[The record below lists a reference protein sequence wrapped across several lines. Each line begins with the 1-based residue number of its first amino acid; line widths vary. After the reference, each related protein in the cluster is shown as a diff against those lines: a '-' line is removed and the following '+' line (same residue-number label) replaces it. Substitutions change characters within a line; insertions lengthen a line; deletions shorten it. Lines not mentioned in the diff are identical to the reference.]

1 MIWAF
6 LAVWIWA
13 GLTLY
18 YAKRDDLRSIDSDGA
33 KLFVFLI
40 TVVLWPLYV
49 VGDIVMGD
57 R

>member
-1 MIWAF
+1 MTFVF
-6 LAVWIWA
+6 LALWIWA

-18 YAKRDDLRSIDSDGA
+18 YAKRDELRSIDSEGA

-40 TVVLWPLYV
+40 TVIFWPLYMI
-49 VGDIVMGD
+49 GDIVMGD